1 MIKYFLS
8 KWMKSVS
15 ESIQSKRRRE
25 FTTSRA

>member
-8 KWMKSVS
+8 KWMKSVI
-15 ESIQSKRRRE
+15 ERIQSERGRE